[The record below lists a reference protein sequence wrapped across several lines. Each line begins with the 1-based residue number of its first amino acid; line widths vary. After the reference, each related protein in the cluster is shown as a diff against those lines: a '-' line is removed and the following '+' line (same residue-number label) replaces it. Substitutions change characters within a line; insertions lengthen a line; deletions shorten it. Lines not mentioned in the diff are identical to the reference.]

1 MSQDT
6 ITGKDI
12 ITGKG
17 TTTEQAL
24 RHDLVRLAK
33 SLFDRGLTPG
43 ASGNISV
50 RSGDIVL
57 CTPTNSCL
65 GFLDPE
71 RISKVSVAGEHIS
84 GDPPTKEMPLH
95 LAIYAARPTARAVAH
110 LHSTY
115 ATLLSC
121 LASTDPDDA
130 IAPITPYA
138 VMRVGR
144 VPVIPYV
151 KPGDPAIV
159 PLIRAKAPDHPAIL
173 LANHGPVVAGLSL
186 EGAVYALEELEETAK
201 LVILSQGMKVNL
213 LSPDDIA
220 SLERSFKLK

>member
-1 MSQDT
+1 MSDEHT
-6 ITGKDI
+6 
-12 ITGKG
+12 
-17 TTTEQAL
+17 L

-50 RSGDIVL
+50 RIGDALL

-65 GFLDPE
+65 GFLNAE
-71 RISKVSVAGEHIS
+71 RISKVSMTGEHLS
-84 GDPPTKEMPLH
+84 GDPPTKEVPLH
-95 LAIYAARPTARAVAH
+95 LAFYEARLSARAVAH

-144 VPVIPYV
+144 VPVIRYV

-159 PLIRAKAPDHPAIL
+159 PLIRAKAVDHPAML
-173 LANHGPVVAGLSL
+173 LANHGPVVAGLTL

-201 LVILSQGMKVNL
+201 LVVLSHGMPVNTL
-213 LSPDDIA
+213 NNSEVAD
-220 SLERSFKLK
+220 LERSFRLK

>member
-1 MSQDT
+1 MSD
-6 ITGKDI
+6 
-12 ITGKG
+12 
-17 TTTEQAL
+17 EQAL

-50 RSGDIVL
+50 RCGDELL

-65 GFLDPE
+65 GFLE
-71 RISKVSVAGEHIS
+71 AARISKVSMTGEHMS

-95 LAIYAARPTARAVAH
+95 LAIYAARPSARAVAH

-130 IAPITPYA
+130 IAPITPYV

-144 VPVIPYV
+144 VAVIPYV

-159 PLIRAKAPDHPAIL
+159 PLIRAKAPDHPALL

-186 EGAVYALEELEETAK
+186 EGAVHALEELEETAK
-201 LVILSQGMKVNL
+201 LTILSQGLRVNTL
-213 LSPDDIA
+213 TTDEVAD
-220 SLERSFKLK
+220 LERSFKLK

>member
-1 MSQDT
+1 MSD
-6 ITGKDI
+6 
-12 ITGKG
+12 
-17 TTTEQAL
+17 EQSL

-50 RSGDIVL
+50 MTDDGIL

-65 GFLDPE
+65 GFLDAA
-71 RISKVSVAGEHIS
+71 RISKVSLEGGHIS

-110 LHSTY
+110 VHSTY

-121 LASTDPDDA
+121 LPDTDPDDA

-151 KPGDPAIV
+151 KPGDAAIV
-159 PLIRAKAPDHPAIL
+159 PLIRAKAPDHPALL

-201 LVILSQGMKVNL
+201 LVFLSQGMRVKTLTAEQVA
-213 LSPDDIA
+213 D
-220 SLERSFKLK
+220 LESSFRLK

>member
-1 MSQDT
+1 MS
-6 ITGKDI
+6 
-12 ITGKG
+12 
-17 TTTEQAL
+17 TESEL

-50 RSGDIVL
+50 RCNDGLL

-65 GFLDPE
+65 GFLDAK
-71 RISKVSVAGEHIS
+71 RISKVSMSGQHLS
-84 GDPPTKEMPLH
+84 GDAPTKELPLH

-121 LASTDPDDA
+121 LGSTNPDDA

-159 PLIRAKAPDHPAIL
+159 PLISASAPNHPALL

-186 EGAVYALEELEETAK
+186 EGAVFALEELEEKAK
-201 LVILSQGMKVNL
+201 LAVLSQGMKVNTL
-213 LSPDDIA
+213 TADQVAD
-220 SLERSFKLK
+220 LERSFRLK

>member
-1 MSQDT
+1 MSDDHT
-6 ITGKDI
+6 LRD
-12 ITGKG
+12 
-17 TTTEQAL
+17 EQTL

-50 RSGDIVL
+50 RKGDALL

-65 GFLDPE
+65 GFLDAA
-71 RISKVSVAGEHIS
+71 RISKVSMSGELIS

-95 LAIYAARPTARAVAH
+95 LAIYAARPSAMAVAH

-121 LASTDPDDA
+121 LTSTDPDDA
-130 IAPITPYA
+130 IAPITPYS

-159 PLIRAKAPDHPAIL
+159 PLIRAKAPDHPALL

-186 EGAVYALEELEETAK
+186 ESAVYALEELEETAK
-201 LVILSQGMKVNL
+201 LVILSQGMRVNT
-213 LSPDDIA
+213 LSAAEVAD
-220 SLERSFKLK
+220 LERSFRLK

>member
-1 MSQDT
+1 MSD
-6 ITGKDI
+6 
-12 ITGKG
+12 
-17 TTTEQAL
+17 EQSL
-24 RHDLVRLAK
+24 RCDLVRLAK
-33 SLFDRGLTPG
+33 SMFERGLTPG

-50 RSGDIVL
+50 RTGDALL

-65 GFLDPE
+65 GFLDAT
-71 RISKVSVAGEHIS
+71 RISKVSMAGGHIS

-95 LAIYAARPTARAVAH
+95 LAIYAARPSARAVAH

-159 PLIRAKAPDHPAIL
+159 PLIRAKAPDHPALL
-173 LANHGPVVAGLSL
+173 LANHGPVVAGLTL
-186 EGAVYALEELEETAK
+186 EGAVFALEELEETAK
-201 LVILSQGMKVNL
+201 LVVLSQGMKVNTL
-213 LSPDDIA
+213 TKDQVAD
-220 SLERSFKLK
+220 LERSFKLK